1 MKGKDFVCGKK
12 SISKSINQLINKFI
26 IFMRLCVLLR
36 DKVCFENKG
45 NRFRKR
51 FLKRFNGSFITTPAL
66 SSFYIVKL
74 AGILVI
80 YIVLQH
86 EKYVET
92 FI

>member
-26 IFMRLCVLLR
+26 IFMRLSVLLR

-45 NRFRKR
+45 NSFSKS

-66 SSFYIVKL
+66 SGFHIVKL

-80 YIVLQH
+80 YI
-86 EKYVET
+86 EKYVKT